1 MQRYFSK
8 IKENNYFKLN
18 NEDIYHIKKVM
29 RMKDDDLIEIV
40 YEGNLYIC
48 KVDLKK
54 EVFYIHEMQ
63 NGIDNDREI
72 TLIVPLLKEQKMDL
86 ILQKSTELGADV
98 IIPIITERSVVKLDK
113 EKFAKK
119 KERWQKICKEASE
132 QSKRYNIPIVKDL
145 MSIDTLYTLDGVK
158 LVCSTTEK
166 QKNIKFFLQ
175 THHNCAKIVLAIGPE
190 GGFTKLE
197 EDAFEKCGFSRISLG
212 NRIMRVETVPM
223 FLLSVLNYEYME

>member
-8 IKENNYFKLN
+8 SKQDNYFILSDN
-18 NEDIYHIKKVM
+18 DWYHIKKVM
-29 RMKDDDLIEIV
+29 RMNDNDKIEVV
-40 YEGNLYIC
+40 YNKELYLCELEQEQAKII
-48 KVDLKK
+48 KK
-54 EVFYIHEMQ
+54 EDVSL
-63 NGIDNDREI
+63 DNKPHI
-72 TLIVPLLKEQKMDL
+72 TLVIPLLKEQKMDL
-86 ILQKSTELGADV
+86 ILQKSTELGVDE
-98 IIPIITERSVVKLDK
+98 IIPVIMKHSIVKLDNGK
-113 EKFAKK
+113 QEKKI
-119 KERWQKICKEASE
+119 ERWQKICKEASE

-197 EDAFEKCGFSRISLG
+197 EDTFEKCGFSKISLG

-223 FLLSVLNYEYME
+223 FLLSVINYEYME